1 MALLLLLP
9 LLPLLL
15 LLVVFGAG
23 DGIKRDDAELLL
35 LLLQL
40 FSLGL
45 LPSALKLNCRV
56 TSSRVFNCLITSPF
70 SNGFVS
76 TDSFL
81 ISFSILIALLWL
93 STVKA
98 PDSFCGSSI
107 LICGSIILATTTDF
121 FSCSA
126 SRSFSFSFSSLMTT
140 NLLEL
145 LLLLLRLLSELRRR
159 SECEFDEQL
168 DDDDGIC

>member
-1 MALLLLLP
+1 MAL

-15 LLVVFGAG
+15 LLLLVVLGAG
-23 DGIKRDDAELLL
+23 DGIKTDDGLLL
-35 LLLQL
+35 VLLQL
-40 FSLGL
+40 FSLGFP
-45 LPSALKLNCRV
+45 PSALKLNCRV

-81 ISFSILIALLWL
+81 ISFSVLITLLWL

-107 LICGSIILATTTDF
+107 LICGSIVLGTTTDF
-121 FSCSA
+121 FSCSV
-126 SRSFSFSFSSLMTT
+126 SRSFSSLMTT

-168 DDDDGIC
+168 DDDDGTCC